1 MGFSFCY
8 TIGMNRVYKKI
19 YYGFIIAG
27 VLLSVSFLI
36 SGIQR
41 DDSLR
46 VIFLDVGQ
54 GDATLIITPHGRTVL
69 IDAGKYPGL
78 GTSLARYMP
87 LSDRDIDMVIGTHP
101 DLDHIGGLDSI
112 FQEYAVDIFLH
123 SGYIEDSLVYRN
135 LIRQISDTTT
145 RIKTAQA
152 GQRFTLDTDI
162 YLDILSPYPS
172 ITFEEKNEHSV
183 IVRLVYG
190 EHQFLL
196 TGDASVHNEQ
206 QLIDVYGKD
215 ILQSDV
221 LKVGHHGS
229 QTSTAESFIDIVSPT
244 YAIISAGCDNSF
256 GHPHQEVLNRLFAHQ
271 IEIGETCRLGDMVFK
286 SDGVH
291 MTME

>member
-1 MGFSFCY
+1 
-8 TIGMNRVYKKI
+8 MNRVYKKI

-27 VLLSVSFLI
+27 LLFSVSFLI

-41 DDSLR
+41 DTTLR

-54 GDATLIITPHGRTVL
+54 GDATLIITPRGRTVL

-78 GTSLARYMP
+78 GKSLSRYIP

-123 SGYIEDSLVYRN
+123 SGYVEDSLVYRN
-135 LIRQISDTTT
+135 LIHDISDTTT
-145 RIKTAQA
+145 RTATAQA
-152 GQRFTLDTDI
+152 GQRFTLDTGI

-196 TGDASVHNEQ
+196 TGDASIHNEQ
-206 QLIDVYGKD
+206 QLMDVYGQD
-215 ILQSDV
+215 ILHSDV
-221 LKVGHHGS
+221 LKIGHHGS
-229 QTSTAESFIDIVSPT
+229 QTSTAESFVDMVAPT
-244 YAIISAGCDNSF
+244 YAVISAGCDNAF
-256 GHPHQEVLNRLFAHQ
+256 GHPHQEVLNRLFARQ
-271 IEIGETCRLGDMVFK
+271 IIIEETCRSGDIVFH
-286 SDGVH
+286 SNGIH
-291 MTME
+291 LTTE